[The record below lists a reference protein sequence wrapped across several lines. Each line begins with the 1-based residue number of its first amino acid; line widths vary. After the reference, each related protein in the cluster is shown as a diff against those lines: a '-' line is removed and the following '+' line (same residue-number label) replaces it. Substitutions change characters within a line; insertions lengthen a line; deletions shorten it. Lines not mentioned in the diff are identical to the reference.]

1 MPKIRKKTSKRIGFR
16 EKYCVKKKV
25 SEHHKKMRRNAVK
38 MGQAGIRPKPGKNTM
53 VIPNIFPGKEEML
66 NEMYMQEKLEREEKK
81 KAIIDMKEA
90 NKIMKDEQN
99 YEFEQ
104 SLIAKVVHNEE
115 DEAEKFGGLS
125 QKELK
130 EAEKLIDPNSELRQA
145 NINKKSHW
153 RDVKKVIE

>member
-1 MPKIRKKTSKRIGFR
+1 MRRTA
-16 EKYCVKKKV
+16 
-25 SEHHKKMRRNAVK
+25 KKMGA
-38 MGQAGIRPKPGKNTM
+38 QGIRPKPGKNKM
-53 VIPNIFPGKEEML
+53 LIPNSFPGKEELL
-66 NEMYMQEKLEREEKK
+66 NEMYMQEQTERDEKK
-81 KAIIDMKEA
+81 KAIIDLKEA

-130 EAEKLIDPNSELRQA
+130 EAEKLIDPESELR
-145 NINKKSHW
+145 
-153 RDVKKVIE
+153 